1 MHLFYRNLAALNQ
14 MKWLELGNETII
26 YNVILTLFFLFQF
39 QTTKFKTIYKNLTKV
54 VSLLTDSLLL

>member
-26 YNVILTLFFLFQF
+26 YNVNIIFF
-39 QTTKFKTIYKNLTKV
+39 IPVPNY
-54 VSLLTDSLLL
+54 